1 MRNFRDQ
8 LERDLNVFH
17 HGLEFAEKLT
27 ITIDGKDYTGMF
39 VVEVDE
45 TSNREKIESDHI
57 DSLNTTNLTVYIPL
71 KALEKVPRKG
81 CEVFFEEDFFQIKK
95 VVEEMG
101 EVILSLEGV
110 TE

>member
-1 MRNFRDQ
+1 MKNFRDQ
-8 LERDLNVFH
+8 VERDLDVFH
-17 HGLEFAEKLT
+17 HGCEFAEELT

-45 TSNREKIESDHI
+45 TAERNKSDSDHI
-57 DSLNTTNLTVYIPL
+57 YSLDVTNLTLYIPL
-71 KALEKVPRKG
+71 KMLKKTPRKG
-81 CEVFFEEDFFQIKK
+81 CEVLFEGDFFNIKK

-110 TE
+110 VE